1 MQWFS
6 NSTTHQNHLEGLCKP
21 RYLGSTSKVSDPVDL
36 RICIS
41 NKSQGMMIL
50 LHWGHPLKTTNLMF
64 YLLHPKAYWVAQVA
78 AIVDLSMSF
87 GNQSVMVP
95 PISPMVPT

>member
-1 MQWFS
+1 
-6 NSTTHQNHLEGLCKP
+6 
-21 RYLGSTSKVSDPVDL
+21 
-36 RICIS
+36 
-41 NKSQGMMIL
+41 MIL